1 MRRVIFF
8 MSLVAGA
15 AFLALRLIGSR
26 AAATPSHFSAGEM
39 IIAAGFVTL
48 AIAVLLRD

>member
-8 MSLVAGA
+8 TSLSAGA
-15 AFLALRLIGSR
+15 AFLALRLIGPS
-26 AAATPSHFSAGEM
+26 AALAPSHFSASEM
-39 IIAAGFVTL
+39 IVAAGFVTL